1 MYLPKTW
8 PSHPIP
14 SLLSDA
20 TVYKTVSLSP
30 VIPDNFNPKAKMTM
44 PAVQVSFAD
53 TLSQPTAMCSLGSS
67 CPTHRVSHILQD
79 ILFP

>member
-20 TVYKTVSLSP
+20 NAYKTVSLSP
-30 VIPDNFNPKAKMTM
+30 VMLDNSPKTKMTL
-44 PAVQVSFAD
+44 PTVDVSFVD
-53 TLSQPTAMCSLGSS
+53 SFIPTYHYVL
-67 CPTHRVSHILQD
+67 TRQ
-79 ILFP
+79 